1 MPLPLRFLPTFLS
14 GFSVIDFSR
23 KVVLGLVS
31 LDILAHE
38 VTLVLSAVVLVFWLS
53 YSLMLWN
60 QLKRGVAR
68 KDWWMSMVFYL
79 GIGMLVLGN
88 LILASSKLYD
98 SPFGERVSIGINMLS
113 MLVFIGAFYFRM
125 KHVLKNDSSV
135 KPKTGRKGRKR

>member
-1 MPLPLRFLPTFLS
+1 
-14 GFSVIDFSR
+14 
-23 KVVLGLVS
+23 LVS